1 MSEYQYYEFLAIDR
15 PLTPAQQ
22 AEVRELSTRAEITA
36 TGFTNTY
43 EWGDFRGDPRR
54 LMESHYDA
62 HLYVSDWGVNRV
74 MLRLPVALLD
84 LDAVRPYLVD
94 DCTEAWR
101 SSDHL
106 ILDFVSED
114 EEADL
119 DDDGEEW
126 LAAIVGVRT
135 ELATGDLRPLYLAWL
150 AAIGAWER
158 DEDAFDDDFEDELE
172 PPVPAGLGALSASQ
186 EVLADFLRL
195 DPDLLATAAANSGPL
210 RPGNAEPGGS
220 AVRRTVAELLDA
232 TAEHREPTPATRL

>member
-36 TGFTNTY
+36 TGFTNVY

-74 MLRLPVALLD
+74 MLRLPIELLD

-101 SSDHL
+101 SGDHL

-119 DDDGEEW
+119 DDIDDEEEDW
-126 LAAIVGVRT
+126 EDEEAEEEAEDDDID
-135 ELATGDLRPLYLAWL
+135 EIDPDIEEEEGDEEEEEEEE
-150 AAIGAWER
+150 G
-158 DEDAFDDDFEDELE
+158 DEDEDEE
-172 PPVPAGLGALSASQ
+172 
-186 EVLADFLRL
+186 EEEEEEETD
-195 DPDLLATAAANSGPL
+195 
-210 RPGNAEPGGS
+210 E
-220 AVRRTVAELLDA
+220 
-232 TAEHREPTPATRL
+232 